1 MIYVLADAVADANA
15 AIKLNPSYALAYL
28 RKGVACHHLEE
39 YETALAAFKAG
50 AKLEPSNAKF
60 RNGIRKAE
68 AELQSQGG
76 LVCEGSEGA
85 CNEDDCKAEDYGA
98 KLEPSNAKFRN
109 GIRNGIRKA
118 ELQSQEEDMTVDAP
132 APSAPSTSEAPASA
146 PTASAAPT
154 SSAPVTTPAPAPA
167 PAPPKYR
174 HEFYQSATTVVVTVF
189 AKGVSSEQ
197 LKVQIGEQVLSVVI
211 ESTNDEP
218 PYVLQLR
225 LFGKVYPVEVGP
237 AKSKHVL
244 MSTKV
249 EVRLAKAE
257 STTFSPF
264 LRCPLTIFASSLL
277 PPFPSPPQVDPAKSK
292 HVRMSTKVEVDPA
305 KSKHVLMSTKIEVRL
320 AKAEAIHWTA
330 LEATRRPAVVQ
341 PVNVSDETA
350 EKLKHMYPSSR
361 KQHVN
366 WDQLEAEVKAEEK
379 DEKLEGDAALNK
391 LFQDIYAG
399 ADEETR
405 RAMNKSF
412 VESKAEPYLV
422 TKAKQLRGI
431 ADAAQADLDAA
442 NDLLQ
447 QRLAEEAPLAQKAAA
462 ADAEVTAATTE
473 LNSKRAELEAAKV
486 EQETAR
492 QALIQAKQVSR
503 DERSYLDDLESQA
516 EEAIFEE
523 SEAAKDVLD
532 AIARQNTTAVVLN
545 EQQKIATEAY
555 NDAVAAAR
563 SAARLQTPEAKA
575 LQTELYNVK
584 LQADRILGAVKKQ
597 ADRAVQRVSERET
610 ESEKVKKDKSETRG
624 AADVQ
629 KAVKEKAEKDEA
641 DSNVFFTK
649 AVGKTKNLDTAVKTA
664 GQNYNA
670 KVKAQRDAK
679 LALAPKVNARAAQE
693 RVVAMRKSRAD
704 ASKGNADNADRE
716 ARGRGLKF

>member
-1 MIYVLADAVADANA
+1 MGFALRAVA
-15 AIKLNPSYALAYL
+15 ILFI
-28 RKGVACHHLEE
+28 V
-39 YETALAAFKAG
+39 
-50 AKLEPSNAKF
+50 
-60 RNGIRKAE
+60 
-68 AELQSQGG
+68 
-76 LVCEGSEGA
+76 GS
-85 CNEDDCKAEDYGA
+85 
-98 KLEPSNAKFRN
+98 
-109 GIRNGIRKA
+109 I
-118 ELQSQEEDMTVDAP
+118 
-132 APSAPSTSEAPASA
+132 
-146 PTASAAPT
+146 
-154 SSAPVTTPAPAPA
+154 
-167 PAPPKYR
+167 
-174 HEFYQSATTVVVTVF
+174 SATVVS
-189 AKGVSSEQ
+189 A
-197 LKVQIGEQVLSVVI
+197 
-211 ESTNDEP
+211 
-218 PYVLQLR
+218 
-225 LFGKVYPVEVGP
+225 
-237 AKSKHVL
+237 
-244 MSTKV
+244 
-249 EVRLAKAE
+249 
-257 STTFSPF
+257 
-264 LRCPLTIFASSLL
+264 
-277 PPFPSPPQVDPAKSK
+277 
-292 HVRMSTKVEVDPA
+292 
-305 KSKHVLMSTKIEVRL
+305 
-320 AKAEAIHWTA
+320 
-330 LEATRRPAVVQ
+330 
-341 PVNVSDETA
+341 
-350 EKLKHMYPSSR
+350 
-361 KQHVN
+361 
-366 WDQLEAEVKAEEK
+366 
-379 DEKLEGDAALNK
+379 
-391 LFQDIYAG
+391 
-399 ADEETR
+399 
-405 RAMNKSF
+405 
-412 VESKAEPYLV
+412 AEPYLV

-523 SEAAKDVLD
+523 SEAAKD
-532 AIARQNTTAVVLN
+532 
-545 EQQKIATEAY
+545 
-555 NDAVAAAR
+555 
-563 SAARLQTPEAKA
+563 
-575 LQTELYNVK
+575 
-584 LQADRILGAVKKQ
+584 ADRILGAVKKQ

>member
-1 MIYVLADAVADANA
+1 MIIEELPSGPQAAAELAAKGDAQFVDEDYDAAVDLYTQAISANGATENLLCKRAAAHIKLENYTDAVADANA

-50 AKLEPSNAKF
+50 AKLEPNNAKF
-60 RNGIRKAE
+60 KNGIRKAE
-68 AELQSQGG
+68 AELQSQ
-76 LVCEGSEGA
+76 
-85 CNEDDCKAEDYGA
+85 
-98 KLEPSNAKFRN
+98 
-109 GIRNGIRKA
+109 
-118 ELQSQEEDMTVDAP
+118 EEDMAVDAP
-132 APSAPSTSEAPASA
+132 TSSGAPSTSEAPASA
-146 PTASAAPT
+146 PTAFAAP
-154 SSAPVTTPAPAPA
+154 SPSAPVSAPAPAPTAPA

-189 AKGVSSEQ
+189 AKGISSEQ

-225 LFGKVYPVEVGP
+225 LFGKVDP

-249 EVRLAKAE
+249 
-257 STTFSPF
+257 
-264 LRCPLTIFASSLL
+264 
-277 PPFPSPPQVDPAKSK
+277 
-292 HVRMSTKVEVDPA
+292 
-305 KSKHVLMSTKIEVRL
+305 EVRL

-412 VESKAEPYLV
+412 VESKGTVLSTNWKEVGAGKSHNIQKLFAVQGEERRRSGHATVVSAAEPYLV

-431 ADAAQADLDAA
+431 ADTAQADLDAA
-442 NDLLQ
+442 NALLQ
-447 QRLAEEAPLAQKAAA
+447 QRLAEEAPLVQKVAA
-462 ADAEVTAATTE
+462 ADADVAAATTE
-473 LNSKRAELEAAKV
+473 LNNKRAELEAAKV

-503 DERSYLDDLESQA
+503 DERSYYDDLESQA

-532 AIARQNTTAVVLN
+532 AISRQNTTAVVLA
-545 EQQKIATEAY
+545 EQQKISTEAY

-575 LQTELYNVK
+575 FQTEMYNVK

-597 ADRAVQRVSERET
+597 ADRAVVRVSERQT
-610 ESEKVKKDKSETRG
+610 ESEKVKKDKSDTRG
-624 AADVQ
+624 AADEQ
-629 KAVKEKAEKDEA
+629 KKVKEKAEKDEA

-649 AVGKTKNLDTAVKTA
+649 AIGKTKNLDTAVKAA

-693 RVVAMRKSRAD
+693 RVVAVKKSRAD
-704 ASKGNADNADRE
+704 AAKGNADNAEKE
-716 ARGRGLKF
+716 AKGKGLNW

>member
-1 MIYVLADAVADANA
+1 MIIEELPSGPQAAAELAAKGDAQFVDEDYDAAVDLYTQAISANGATETLLCKRAAAHIKLENFTDAVADANA

-68 AELQSQGG
+68 
-76 LVCEGSEGA
+76 
-85 CNEDDCKAEDYGA
+85 
-98 KLEPSNAKFRN
+98 
-109 GIRNGIRKA
+109 A

-225 LFGKVYPVEVGP
+225 LFGK
-237 AKSKHVL
+237 
-244 MSTKV
+244 
-249 EVRLAKAE
+249 
-257 STTFSPF
+257 
-264 LRCPLTIFASSLL
+264 
-277 PPFPSPPQVDPAKSK
+277 
-292 HVRMSTKVEVDPA
+292 VDPA

-412 VESKAEPYLV
+412 VESKAGPSGIMGFALRAVAILFIVGSISATVVSAAEPYLV

>member
-225 LFGKVYPVEVGP
+225 LFGKVQMHSSPLPVTVSPLRDYQPSSFHLSLPPLPGVPCGGGPGKEQARADEHQGGGAAGQGGEHYILPLPPLLPSHHFRIFPTASLPIPPPGGP
-237 AKSKHVL
+237 AKSKHVR

-277 PPFPSPPQVDPAKSK
+277 PPFPSPPPGG
-292 HVRMSTKVEVDPA
+292 PA

-350 EKLKHMYPSSR
+350 EKLKHMYPSSHRVTCLLVSPFFPVPPALRLPISPFFPTRTAEKLKHMYPSSR

-366 WDQLEAEVKAEEK
+366 WDQLEAEVKAE
-379 DEKLEGDAALNK
+379 
-391 LFQDIYAG
+391 
-399 ADEETR
+399 
-405 RAMNKSF
+405 
-412 VESKAEPYLV
+412 
-422 TKAKQLRGI
+422 
-431 ADAAQADLDAA
+431 
-442 NDLLQ
+442 
-447 QRLAEEAPLAQKAAA
+447 
-462 ADAEVTAATTE
+462 
-473 LNSKRAELEAAKV
+473 
-486 EQETAR
+486 
-492 QALIQAKQVSR
+492 
-503 DERSYLDDLESQA
+503 
-516 EEAIFEE
+516 
-523 SEAAKDVLD
+523 
-532 AIARQNTTAVVLN
+532 
-545 EQQKIATEAY
+545 
-555 NDAVAAAR
+555 
-563 SAARLQTPEAKA
+563 
-575 LQTELYNVK
+575 
-584 LQADRILGAVKKQ
+584 
-597 ADRAVQRVSERET
+597 
-610 ESEKVKKDKSETRG
+610 
-624 AADVQ
+624 
-629 KAVKEKAEKDEA
+629 
-641 DSNVFFTK
+641 
-649 AVGKTKNLDTAVKTA
+649 
-664 GQNYNA
+664 
-670 KVKAQRDAK
+670 
-679 LALAPKVNARAAQE
+679 
-693 RVVAMRKSRAD
+693 
-704 ASKGNADNADRE
+704 
-716 ARGRGLKF
+716 

>member
-1 MIYVLADAVADANA
+1 MIIEELPSGPQAAAELAAKGDAQFVDEDYDAAVDLYTQAISANGATETLLCKRAAAHIKLENFTDAVADANA

-28 RKGVACHHLEE
+28 RKGVACHNLEE

-68 AELQSQGG
+68 
-76 LVCEGSEGA
+76 
-85 CNEDDCKAEDYGA
+85 
-98 KLEPSNAKFRN
+98 
-109 GIRNGIRKA
+109 A

-154 SSAPVTTPAPAPA
+154 SSAPVTKPAPAPA

-197 LKVQIGEQVLSVVI
+197 LKVQIGEQVLSAVI

-225 LFGKVYPVEVGP
+225 LFGK
-237 AKSKHVL
+237 
-244 MSTKV
+244 
-249 EVRLAKAE
+249 
-257 STTFSPF
+257 
-264 LRCPLTIFASSLL
+264 
-277 PPFPSPPQVDPAKSK
+277 
-292 HVRMSTKVEVDPA
+292 VDPA

-442 NDLLQ
+442 NALLQ

-503 DERSYLDDLESQA
+503 DERSYFDDLESQA

-532 AIARQNTTAVVLN
+532 AIARQNTTAVVLT

-610 ESEKVKKDKSETRG
+610 ESEKVKKDKSDTHG

-704 ASKGNADNADRE
+704 ASKGNADNADKE
-716 ARGRGLKF
+716 ARGKGLNF